1 MSNLDTTGQ
10 PPAAHAAVGLA
21 VLFSAAAALGGFLFG
36 YDTAVINGA
45 VNAIRD
51 RYDIGA
57 GATGLSVSLTLLG
70 AALGAWVAGS
80 IADRLGRIRVMQIAA
95 ALFVVGALGSAFPFG
110 IVDLTLWRIL
120 GGIAVGFA
128 SVIAPAYIAEIAPAA
143 IRGRLGSMYQLAI
156 VLGIAV
162 SQLVNYAISDAA
174 GGGRGELFGVEAWQW
189 MLAVESVPALLYL
202 VMTFTIPESPRHLV
216 RCGRENAAR
225 KIIGELEG
233 GDDDAVRSRIE
244 EIRTSLG
251 AERARVGVRA
261 LFASRPACPR
271 SSGSESRSRPFS
283 SSSAST

>member
-128 SVIAPAYIAEIAPAA
+128 SVIAPPTSRRSRRRRFGA
-143 IRGRLGSMYQLAI
+143 GS
-156 VLGIAV
+156 
-162 SQLVNYAISDAA
+162 
-174 GGGRGELFGVEAWQW
+174 
-189 MLAVESVPALLYL
+189 
-202 VMTFTIPESPRHLV
+202 V
-216 RCGRENAAR
+216 RCTN
-225 KIIGELEG
+225 
-233 GDDDAVRSRIE
+233 SP
-244 EIRTSLG
+244 S
-251 AERARVGVRA
+251 
-261 LFASRPACPR
+261 
-271 SSGSESRSRPFS
+271 SSGSRSRNS
-283 SSSAST
+283 

>member
-1 MSNLDTTGQ
+1 M
-10 PPAAHAAVGLA
+10 
-21 VLFSAAAALGGFLFG
+21 
-36 YDTAVINGA
+36 
-45 VNAIRD
+45 
-51 RYDIGA
+51 
-57 GATGLSVSLTLLG
+57 
-70 AALGAWVAGS
+70 
-80 IADRLGRIRVMQIAA
+80 
-95 ALFVVGALGSAFPFG
+95 
-110 IVDLTLWRIL
+110 
-120 GGIAVGFA
+120 
-128 SVIAPAYIAEIAPAA
+128 
-143 IRGRLGSMYQLAI
+143 
-156 VLGIAV
+156 
-162 SQLVNYAISDAA
+162 NYAISDAA

-261 LFASRPACPR
+261 LFAKSTGVSALVW
-271 SSGSESRSRPFS
+271 SESRSRPFS

>member
-1 MSNLDTTGQ
+1 MSNLDTTASPRPLTRPSGW
-10 PPAAHAAVGLA
+10 PFCSRPRLPSR
-21 VLFSAAAALGGFLFG
+21 LLFG

-120 GGIAVGFA
+120 AGSRSV
-128 SVIAPAYIAEIAPAA
+128 SLRVIAPAYIAEIAPAA

-174 GGGRGELFGVEAWQW
+174 GGGRGELFG
-189 MLAVESVPALLYL
+189 SRRGSGC
-202 VMTFTIPESPRHLV
+202 SPSNPYPP
-216 RCGRENAAR
+216 CS
-225 KIIGELEG
+225 I
-233 GDDDAVRSRIE
+233 
-244 EIRTSLG
+244 
-251 AERARVGVRA
+251 
-261 LFASRPACPR
+261 
-271 SSGSESRSRPFS
+271 SS
-283 SSSAST
+283 